1 MVHSLIPRKFYVR
14 DSLIHHATI
23 AYGYLTESMSA
34 WCVQL
39 RIPHHTHV
47 RVSHVS
53 PICTRIRA
61 MKKQE
66 VNTGF
71 NKRLTH
77 LQGVGTILLALAA
90 FLCALWCVMVVV
102 RFVAGLLVG
111 PA

>member
-1 MVHSLIPRKFYVR
+1 
-14 DSLIHHATI
+14 
-23 AYGYLTESMSA
+23 
-34 WCVQL
+34 
-39 RIPHHTHV
+39 
-47 RVSHVS
+47 
-53 PICTRIRA
+53 

-90 FLCALWCVMVVV
+90 FLCALWCVMVAV
-102 RFVAGLLVG
+102 RFIAGLLVG